1 MPYPLEQVQEG
12 DTVII
17 EIVERNL
24 PNILKYSPDLGNQN
38 RTVIRL
44 ISIRRRN
51 KQYGGNFM
59 KKLTAM
65 LLALTLCFGLAACG
79 GNTAQDDTKDES
91 QTVQTGKTE
100 DKKDEAKTEEKSDKA
115 KTEDAKTETKTD
127 DKTSTNSKT
136 EDKTNETKPVTS
148 STNTTTTKPS
158 APAGT
163 SKPSASTSKPAA
175 SAPGKQ
181 AGTEQAAASAR
192 LRPNPQNRRSRLP
205 LRRAGTSAR
214 PHPHLRAHSAHRH
227 PRAIRRAAWAKVRT
241 ASGRMTGL
249 PFIPIKRAVRRLS
262 KRFNKL
268 AVSNRR
274 YGLMFRKGANGLPF
288 RVLQR

>member
-1 MPYPLEQVQEG
+1 
-12 DTVII
+12 
-17 EIVERNL
+17 
-24 PNILKYSPDLGNQN
+24 
-38 RTVIRL
+38 
-44 ISIRRRN
+44 
-51 KQYGGNFM
+51 M

-100 DKKDEAKTEEKSDKA
+100 DKKDEAKTEEKSDET

-127 DKTSTNSKT
+127 DKTSTDSKT

-148 STNTTTTKPS
+148 STNTTTAKPS
-158 APAGT
+158 AGGEARRANRRHPLR
-163 SKPSASTSKPAA
+163 KASRHRA
-175 SAPGKQ
+175 SLRQ
-181 AGTEQAAASAR
+181 ALR
-192 LRPNPQNRRSRLP
+192 LRPNLQNRRSRLP

-214 PHPHLRAHSAHRH
+214 PHLHLRAHSAHRH

-241 ASGRMTGL
+241 ASGRTTGL

-274 YGLMFRKGANGLPF
+274 YGFMFRRGGQWPPFFAFCRGKIKGQTGGLPYG
-288 RVLQR
+288 R